1 MQISFQCATTSD
13 IDLLVEFLRQFYL
26 IDNYSFNHQT
36 ARQTLDRLISDSAIG
51 RVWII
56 RDEQT
61 PVGYIVLTFGYSL
74 QYHGRDAFIDE
85 FYIHESHRGKG
96 IGAKAMRF
104 IEIESK
110 RLGVNALHLE
120 VEKGNQA
127 GQELYRKFGFEG
139 HDSLL
144 MTKWIKR

>member
-74 QYHGRDAFIDE
+74 RCHGRDAFIDE
-85 FYIHESHRGKG
+85 FYI
-96 IGAKAMRF
+96 
-104 IEIESK
+104 
-110 RLGVNALHLE
+110 
-120 VEKGNQA
+120 
-127 GQELYRKFGFEG
+127 QER
-139 HDSLL
+139 D
-144 MTKWIKR
+144 